1 MLRVEWR
8 LLPVVLVVACAAAP
22 AVVSAQDAPAVASAQ
37 GTAPAVSAPDANTPQ
52 PSGTKAFVSDVFHD
66 YWNFVSDIDNARL
79 AAAGI
84 VVTGTSHFFDKRL
97 TEDVGSNP
105 GSGLSPGAT
114 YGNLAFQFPLAV
126 TWWIVGHA
134 MGSDNGADAGR
145 DLVRA
150 QISAV
155 SFTYAVKYAVNR
167 TRPNGDPRS
176 FPSGHASASFATA
189 MVLQEHY
196 GWKLGVPA
204 FAVATYVGSERIRQN
219 KHWLSDVTF
228 GATVGLI
235 SGRTV
240 TLHLKH
246 ERLSI
251 SPHAIPG
258 GAAVL
263 VHVQQ

>member
-1 MLRVEWR
+1 MLSAEWR
-8 LLPVVLVVACAAAP
+8 VLRLVLIVAFAATP
-22 AVVSAQDAPAVASAQ
+22 AVVSAQDTPTVASAQ
-37 GTAPAVSAPDANTPQ
+37 STPAVVPAQDTTMQ

-66 YWNFVSDIDNARL
+66 YWNFISDIDNARL

-84 VVTGTSHFFDKRL
+84 VVSGTAHFADKHL
-97 TEDVGSNP
+97 AEDVGSNP

-150 QISAV
+150 QISAA

-189 MVLQEHY
+189 MVLEEHY

-228 GATVGLI
+228 GATLGLI
-235 SGRTV
+235 AGRTV

-263 VHVQQ
+263 VHVQE

>member
-8 LLPVVLVVACAAAP
+8 LLPVVLIVACAATP
-22 AVVSAQDAPAVASAQ
+22 AVVSAQDTPAVAPAQ
-37 GTAPAVSAPDANTPQ
+37 GTPPSVSAQDAGAAQ

-155 SFTYAVKYAVNR
+155 SFTYALKYAVNR

-204 FAVATYVGSERIRQN
+204 FAVATYVGSERITQN

-228 GATVGLI
+228 GAALGLI

-246 ERLSI
+246 ERLNI
-251 SPHAIPG
+251 QPHAIPG
-258 GAAVL
+258 GAAVF